1 MHCSRLPSF
10 TIRRTDDWHLHLR
23 DGAMLRD
30 IVYCLPVAKRE
41 RHRLALRQAATSG
54 DPRFFFGTD
63 SAPHADKLK
72 ETACGCAGMF
82 TAINTMSCLAHVFEE
97 EEVLDRLEGFTSL
110 HGPAF
115 YRLPANEVRIRLVKS
130 EKALN
135 FPQKVV
141 IGSGPV
147 TVFDPGFRLF
157 WRVEEDVTRELDSS
171 KLSDNKDG
179 LDVSARIP

>member
-1 MHCSRLPSF
+1 MNTCSPARVRFKS
-10 TIRRTDDWHLHLR
+10 
-23 DGAMLRD
+23 
-30 IVYCLPVAKRE
+30 VATE
-41 RHRLALRQAATSG
+41 HGLETEI
-54 DPRFFFGTD
+54 D
-63 SAPHADKLK
+63 
-72 ETACGCAGMF
+72 ETANLIMTLPGSEPDRPFIACGRAGMF
-82 TAINTMSCLAHVFEE
+82 TAINTMSCLARVFEE
-97 EEVLDRLEGFTSL
+97 KEALDRPEGFTSL

-115 YRLPANEVRIRLVKS
+115 YRLSANEARIRLEKS

-135 FPQKVV
+135 FPQKVA